1 MRGNGIVRGAVRAV
15 ICGVALAAGIA
26 MVGPA
31 SAQKVLRWAA
41 QGDAETMDP
50 HGRFEIFTLGM
61 LGAVY
66 EPLVRFDA
74 DLRLQPGLAVKWEQ
88 VEPLR
93 WRFTLRPGVKFH
105 DGGDL
110 TADDV
115 VFSVARTKTEGS
127 GLAHTLAPVARAE
140 RVDALTVDLVLARAY
155 PALLNTLAFWSVM
168 DEGWSKANGAERPVN
183 LRANQINAAHTTANG
198 TGPFRLV
205 SRRADQETV
214 FERNPGW
221 WGAPRPDLD
230 RVVFTPIASDATRVA
245 GLVAGNLD
253 LIDPLPIADVA
264 RMQTSGQFKVVQRAE
279 NRVVFLGMD
288 QHRAALLESDV
299 TDRNPFKDVRVRR
312 AVWQAIDTQA
322 IRERTMRGAARAAGV
337 MMGPDVVG
345 YDAGLDT
352 PLPFDPAA
360 ARALLAEAGYP
371 NGFSITLD
379 CPNDRYVNDEEICQA
394 VTGMLTR
401 VGIRT
406 NLRAVSKSIYF
417 NRVLRQETSFYL
429 LGWAPGNMDATD
441 ILRPLMHTRGP
452 GSGLFNVG
460 GWSDPRVDEITGL
473 VELETDVAKRNALIQ
488 EAFRRHKDGVG
499 HVPLM
504 FSYVTWGMRNG
515 VEVQQ
520 RADGVLPLATVRM
533 P

>member
-1 MRGNGIVRGAVRAV
+1 MRGIGRAV
-15 ICGVALAAGIA
+15 VLGTVVAAGIVA
-26 MVGPA
+26 AAGPA
-31 SAQKVLRWAA
+31 AAQKTLRWAA

-74 DLRLQPGLAVKWEQ
+74 DLKLQPGLATKWEQ

-93 WRFTLRPGVKFH
+93 WRFTLRPGVKFQ
-105 DGGDL
+105 DGADL

-115 VFSVARTKTEGS
+115 VFSVTRTKTEGT

-140 RVDALTVDLVLARAY
+140 KVDDLTVDFVLSRPY
-155 PALLNTLAFWSVM
+155 PAILTTLAFWYVM
-168 DEGWSKANGAERPVN
+168 DEGWAKANGAEKPVN
-183 LRANQINAAHTTANG
+183 LRANQINPAHTAANG
-198 TGPFRLV
+198 TGPYRLV

-214 FERNPGW
+214 LERNPGW
-221 WGAPRPDLD
+221 WGGRADVE

-253 LIDPLPIADVA
+253 VIDPLPIADVA
-264 RMQTSGQFKVVQRAE
+264 RIQSSGQFRVVQRPE
-279 NRVVFLGMD
+279 NRVIFLGMD

-345 YDAGLDT
+345 YDASLDT
-352 PLPFDPAA
+352 PLPHDPAA

-371 NGFSITLD
+371 NGFSVVLD

-394 VTGMLTR
+394 VAGMLTR

-460 GWSDPRVDEITGL
+460 AWSDPRVDEITGQ
-473 VELETDVAKRNALIQ
+473 VELETDVTKRNALIK
-488 EAFRRHKDGVG
+488 EAFQRHKDGVG
-499 HVPLM
+499 HVPLL
-504 FSYVTWGMRNG
+504 FSYVTWGVRNG
-515 VEVQQ
+515 VRIEQ
-520 RADGVLPLATVRM
+520 RADGVLPLATVTM